1 MTDAILAAL
10 PAPSGRPLLVL
21 DLDGV
26 LNLFGAYTAS
36 TTVIVSTDGH
46 EVRRLHFTPA
56 AAPLLDAVTVAGH
69 IDDVRSRKH
78 SRLGLRSSVATT
90 PGLSAAIA
98 DGTVAATTETL
109 VRTAD
114 GQKFVITFREDV
126 VDALHA
132 LVASGA
138 VEFGWLTTW
147 GPNARA
153 VVEQAF
159 SGRLAGGYVLAK
171 KPKKLRGYRNPDWK
185 RHALENRVAELG
197 TRWVWAEDEEVPRAR
212 ADGSL
217 DDDTLAG
224 IPGLAFGT
232 DESVGLTPADVARA
246 TAFLLG

>member
-1 MTDAILAAL
+1 MAPRRRGTMTDAILAAL

-90 PGLSAAIA
+90 PGLSAAIV

-114 GQKFVITFREDV
+114 GQKFVHHLPRGRRRRSARPGGIRRRRV
-126 VDALHA
+126 RLVDQPGARTLGRSSSRPSAAVSPAGTSSRKSPRSSAATATPTGSVTRSRTASPSSEPGGCGRTTRRSRAPALTGPSTTTPSPESLA
-132 LVASGA
+132 WRSGQMRASG
-138 VEFGWLTTW
+138 
-147 GPNARA
+147 
-153 VVEQAF
+153 
-159 SGRLAGGYVLAK
+159 
-171 KPKKLRGYRNPDWK
+171 
-185 RHALENRVAELG
+185 
-197 TRWVWAEDEEVPRAR
+197 
-212 ADGSL
+212 
-217 DDDTLAG
+217 
-224 IPGLAFGT
+224 
-232 DESVGLTPADVARA
+232 
-246 TAFLLG
+246 